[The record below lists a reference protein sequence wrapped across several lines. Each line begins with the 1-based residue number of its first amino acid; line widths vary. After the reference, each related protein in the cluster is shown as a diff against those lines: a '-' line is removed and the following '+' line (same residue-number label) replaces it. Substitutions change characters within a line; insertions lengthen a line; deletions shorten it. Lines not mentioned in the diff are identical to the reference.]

1 MTEPDDPEDVDPGT
15 ARERTTLAWTRTAI
29 AFAAVGGAVLKTNVA
44 AGLTVLAL
52 APVVWQVGRLSGH
65 APGHAR
71 PRQLLLTALAV
82 TAVALVVL
90 AVVLLSHGRSPGF
103 HPPSR
108 VQALGTA
115 YSHENAAGLHAS
127 VGD

>member
-29 AFAAVGGAVLKTNVA
+29 AFAAVGGAVLKTNVT

-52 APVVWQVGRLSGH
+52 APVVWQAGRMSGRV
-65 APGHAR
+65 PEHAR

-82 TAVALVVL
+82 AAVALVVL

-103 HPPSR
+103 RPPSR
-108 VQALGTA
+108 VP
-115 YSHENAAGLHAS
+115 
-127 VGD
+127 